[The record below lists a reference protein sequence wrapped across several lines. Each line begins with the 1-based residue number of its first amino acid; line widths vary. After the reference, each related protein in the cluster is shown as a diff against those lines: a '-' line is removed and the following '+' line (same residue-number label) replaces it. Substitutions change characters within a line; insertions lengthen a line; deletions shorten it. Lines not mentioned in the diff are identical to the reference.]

1 MKITRKQSRIGGG
14 HDDRSGGDRSKSPR
28 VKGGDQSYQVR
39 RPDLS
44 LAPGSARSAKAQ
56 SEVRKRRC
64 WGRREQPPNSRD
76 EAKPDGPGLGPHP
89 YPTWGLLPVFVAYPL
104 DDGPVAWRCKR
115 AGGWGLAA
123 NVSRVRAGVADPLLQ
138 PGPTSQLGQ
147 SRVQG
152 FQYFFDPSILVRL
165 L

>member
-1 MKITRKQSRIGGG
+1 MVGVTTTGLGVTEVSHQGSKEAIRVTRCE
-14 HDDRSGGDRSKSPR
+14 DRTLAWLQEVPAVPKRS
-28 VKGGDQSYQVR
+28 
-39 RPDLS
+39 
-44 LAPGSARSAKAQ
+44 
-56 SEVRKRRC
+56 RRC
-64 WGRREQPPNSRD
+64 ESVGAGEGGSNPPTPERGTQD